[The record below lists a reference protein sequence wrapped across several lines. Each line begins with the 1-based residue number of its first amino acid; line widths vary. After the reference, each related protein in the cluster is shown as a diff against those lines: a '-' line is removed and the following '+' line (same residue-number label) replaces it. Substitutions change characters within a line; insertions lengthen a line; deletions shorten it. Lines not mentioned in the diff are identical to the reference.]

1 MADVFSKEERSR
13 VMASI
18 RSNGNKETEVRLVR
32 ILRSNQII
40 GWRRHLPMAG
50 MPDFAFQKPRLVVFV
65 DGCFWHGC
73 PTHYREP
80 KSNKQYW
87 KAKIA
92 RNCER
97 DRVVSR
103 ELRTRGWKVLRI
115 WEHDLRNEAQIVRRI
130 RAKLSANNAQ

>member
-1 MADVFSKEERSR
+1 
-13 VMASI
+13 
-18 RSNGNKETEVRLVR
+18 
-32 ILRSNQII
+32 
-40 GWRRHLPMAG
+40 MAG

-87 KAKIA
+87 KEKIA
-92 RNCER
+92 RNCES